1 VVDARLHKADVV
13 THDEQDVRLRRGSRL
28 SLRLRRADEPRH
40 GGQQQPG
47 GDPAEQPR
55 EICASSSGT
64 SSLMV

>member
-1 VVDARLHKADVV
+1 MMEHDVG
-13 THDEQDVRLRRGSRL
+13 LLCRR
-28 SLRLRRADEPRH
+28 LRLRRADEPRH